1 MGCQRSANK
10 SRRSEV
16 VMFTKEVG
24 GPTVYQ
30 TSTNKVFPRGKSPLW
45 LNILAF
51 IQFSF
56 LLGVC
61 GCGGVNLKTSN
72 TLVASPSSITFGTV
86 ALGKSATAS
95 VSLQNRGIAPVE
107 ISQLNFNAQ
116 SFSVNGSSTLPAT
129 VAPGATYNLTVQF
142 NPSTVGAASGQ
153 LVVGTGTA
161 SLGATKISLS
171 GSGAP
176 GLSALT
182 CSLSSVF
189 GSATDS
195 CTITLNAE
203 TGSGGL
209 SVNLSSSDA
218 AVVLPAT
225 VDVPANST
233 SASFTAKVSP
243 VISPQSATLTASEGG
258 SSSSYAVQ
266 LGPDGPFLSLNSTG
280 ISFGT
285 TAVNMPV
292 TQDVVLT
299 SSGNQPVSVA
309 SAILAGAGFTIPTAT
324 FPLTLNPGQTAT
336 LHVQFDPKTVG
347 SDTGQLAINSNS
359 LGTAAIGLSGTAVAY
374 EVQLNWNAPG
384 SDVVTG
390 YKVYRS
396 TGGTSNYQLLSSS
409 VVSETTYTD
418 TSVQSGDA
426 YDYMVESVDASGKQ
440 SGPSNTTTVVVP

>member
-1 MGCQRSANK
+1 MCTR
-10 SRRSEV
+10 
-16 VMFTKEVG
+16 EVG
-24 GPTVYQ
+24 GRTVYQ
-30 TSTNKVFPRGKSPLW
+30 TSKNRFLRGENTPRS

-51 IQFSF
+51 ILFSF
-56 LLGVC
+56 LLGVY

-86 ALGKSATAS
+86 ALGKTATAS

-116 SFSVNGSSTLPAT
+116 SFSVTGTGTLPAT
-129 VAPGATYNLTVQF
+129 VAPGATYNLTIQF

-153 LVVGTGTA
+153 LVVGTGTT
-161 SLGATKISLS
+161 SLGATKIGLS

-182 CSLSSVF
+182 CRLSSVF
-189 GSATDS
+189 GPATDS
-195 CTITLNAE
+195 CTITLNAA
-203 TGSGGL
+203 TGTGGL
-209 SVNLSSSDA
+209 SVSLASSDA

-225 VDVPANST
+225 VAVPANST

-258 SSSSYAVQ
+258 SSSSFAVQ
-266 LGPDGPFLSLNSTG
+266 LGPNGPFLSLNSTG

-285 TAVNMPV
+285 TALNMPV
-292 TQDVVLT
+292 TQDLVLT
-299 SSGNQPVSVA
+299 SSGNQPVSVT
-309 SAILAGAGFTIPTAT
+309 SAIVAGTGFTEPGAT

-336 LHVQFDPKTVG
+336 LHVQFDPKTLG
-347 SDTGQLAINSNS
+347 AATGKLAINSNS
-359 LGTAAIGLSGTAVAY
+359 VVSTAAAIGLSGTAVAY
-374 EVQLNWNAPG
+374 EVQLNWSAPS
-384 SDVVTG
+384 SDAVTG

-409 VVSETTYTD
+409 VVSDTMYTD

-426 YDYMVESVDASGKQ
+426 YDYVVESVDASGKQ